1 MPQVQ
6 VVDTTENQPDPTG
19 LENFF
24 SKLGKSYQD
33 DRDRFE
39 IGNLINEYKQNRED
53 TNAWEEL
60 QLGLENSTISPT
72 KRLETQTEL
81 NSIRKQVI
89 ERDKALNAQAKVMQ
103 KSKEAEDKKRAN
115 VEKVIRDQQ
124 ETEAI
129 LLGAGYDPEV
139 ASQKSKVLTPQSAK
153 AEIDRKKE
161 GDEYSKLRE
170 KSISEY
176 VNQGLQEGEDAE
188 GQKFAISE
196 ARKAVNGEVTGPGWQ
211 AVLKHSPYSQLL
223 IGLTP
228 DEAALQAAN
237 KKLLE
242 GSKGIFGAKPTER
255 EIFLLLNEM
264 LPSIGKTK
272 EANEAG
278 IDFIEKVNEMKIARS
293 AIIDELTNGGS
304 KYVPDLQ
311 KQVNNQ
317 MKPLQEALKNE
328 LQDAVKKYVSPES
341 KKEQQPIKVKAP
353 DGSFW
358 SMTQEQIDSAKE
370 KGVNFEPVKK

>member
-6 VVDTTENQPDPTG
+6 VVDTTENQPEPTG
-19 LENFF
+19 VEQFF
-24 SKLGKSYQD
+24 SRLGKSYRD
-33 DRDRFE
+33 DADRVE
-39 IGNLINEYKQNRED
+39 IGKLIQEYKTNQDNA
-53 TNAWEEL
+53 NAWEDL
-60 QLGLENSTISPT
+60 QLGLETSTISPS
-72 KRLETQTEL
+72 KRLETQAEL
-81 NSIRKQVI
+81 NSIRKHVI

-103 KSKEAEDKKRAN
+103 KAKEAEDKRKADA
-115 VEKVIRDQQ
+115 EKVVKDQQ

-129 LLGAGYDPEV
+129 LLGAGYDPEL
-139 ASQKSKVLTPQSAK
+139 ATQKSKVLTPQSAK
-153 AEIDRKKE
+153 AEVDRKKE

-176 VNQGLQEGEDAE
+176 VNDGLQEGEDAE

-211 AVLKHSPYSQLL
+211 ALLKHNPYSQLL

-293 AIIDELTNGGS
+293 RVIDDLTNGGA

-311 KQVNNQ
+311 KKVNEQ
-317 MKPLQEALKNE
+317 MRPLQEALKNE
-328 LQDAVKKYVSPES
+328 LQAAVKKYVNPES
-341 KKEQQPIKVKAP
+341 KKEQKPMKVKAP

-358 SMTQEQIDSAKE
+358 NMTQEQIDAAKE